1 MHYKGSMTIYLCLI
15 MSILISVIGTGIR
28 SAAVANAR
36 LQIASAADLGL
47 YSMFGQYDKAC
58 LEQTNLLFIDGGY
71 GEEHLQMNRIYQAL
85 EQDISYN
92 FLAGQG
98 TVMQKN
104 MWNAAVKKGSITG
117 YTLATDAGGNVFKG
131 QVIDYMERT
140 LGAQGVRLLINKLQ
154 NEDAIVEKQQ
164 DNNNQKNSSEAI
176 AEYEQLNEDA
186 GQKEENINSS
196 EIAEGEYISEQSENT
211 LAEPDFVNPI
221 EIIKRMKELGIL
233 TLVLSNPEEVSKKT
247 IDLSDCVSGRS
258 LQRGMGVISYHPDV
272 DSIKGNLLF
281 QEYILQNCCSYTDTA
296 EKKSIQ
302 YELEYILQ
310 GKSSDIENLNGVVT
324 HLLLMRE
331 AANAAHLMTDPV
343 KKAQLSAAALA
354 ISVAIAMP
362 YAESAIEGILLLC
375 WAFGESVLDI
385 RELLAGGKIALV
397 KDSSSWQLSVENLPH
412 LAEGLDRFRKSSPKG
427 LSYNDYLRILFTLK
441 NGQDKLMR
449 SMDVMELRVRQNAEK
464 QNFRLD
470 SCIAALE
477 IQMEMSA
484 CNQTF
489 LIQRNYGYDM

>member
-1 MHYKGSMTIYLCLI
+1 MHYKGSITIYLCLI

-28 SAAVANAR
+28 SAALANAR

-47 YSMFGQYDKAC
+47 YSMFGQYDKEC
-58 LEQTNLLFIDGGY
+58 LEQTHLLFLDGGY
-71 GEEHLQMNRIYQAL
+71 GEESLQMNHIYQAL

-140 LGAQGVRLLINKLQ
+140 LGAQGVQLLINKLQ
-154 NEDAIVEKQQ
+154 NEDTIVEKQQ
-164 DNNNQKNSSEAI
+164 DDNQKNSSEAI
-176 AEYEQLNEDA
+176 AEYEQLKEDA
-186 GQKEENINSS
+186 KQREENIDTS
-196 EIAEGEYISEQSENT
+196 EIAEGENISEQGQNT
-211 LAEPDFVNPI
+211 LADPNFVNPI
-221 EIIKRMKELGIL
+221 EIIKSLQELGIL

-281 QEYILQNCCSYTDTA
+281 QEYILQNCCSYANTA

-343 KKAQLSAAALA
+343 KKAQLSATALA
-354 ISVAIAMP
+354 ISSAIAMP

-375 WAFGESVLDI
+375 WAFGESILDI
-385 RELLAGGKIALV
+385 RELLAGGEIALV
-397 KDSSSWQLSVENLPH
+397 KDSSSWQLSVENLPY
-412 LAEGLDRFRKSSPKG
+412 LAEGLDSFRKSSTKG
-427 LSYNDYLRILFTLK
+427 LSYNDYLRILLTLK
-441 NGQDKLMR
+441 SGQDKIMR
-449 SMDVMELRVRQNAEK
+449 SMDVMEMRVRQNAEK

-489 LIQRNYGYDM
+489 SIQRNYGYDM